1 MSESYYETIV
11 VARQPIFTAEQRVW
25 GYELLFRS
33 KTDLSQAVITDAD
46 QATLQVIADG
56 FAVATENVPAEAR
69 VLINFP
75 RNLLLGEAPYV
86 LPADR
91 SIVEILETVTLEP
104 EVLAACARLKEAGYT
119 LALDDFVGQSGFE
132 PLCALADIVK
142 VDLLTQTPESVMAI
156 VKSLRRY
163 NITLLAEKV
172 ETREMFEVC
181 KRLGFVYF
189 QGYFF
194 RKPEIVEGRKL
205 TASQASRIRLLHEL
219 SHGADLEQLVR
230 ILEADVSL
238 SYRLLRYI
246 NSVRFALVKKVESI
260 QRAASM
266 LGRKNLQQWLQ
277 VTLLADMNAAPRA
290 QELVRLSVIRARF
303 FQILAEAGQAPL
315 GPDAMFLLGFFSLL
329 DGILDQP
336 MEVVLAELP
345 LDPAV
350 QAILVDPASPHA
362 PWLLLAQE
370 LDRCHWPGVRAQTE
384 VLGLPLAQVGA
395 AYHEAMVWTDAML
408 GAGE

>member
-1 MSESYYETIV
+1 MSETLYETIV
-11 VARQPIFTAEQRVW
+11 VARQPIFTADQRVW

-33 KTDLSQAVITDAD
+33 KQDLGQAVITNAD
-46 QATLQVIADG
+46 QATVQVIADG
-56 FAVATENVPAEAR
+56 FALATENVPPETR

-75 RNLLLGEAPYV
+75 RDLLLGEAAFV
-86 LPADR
+86 LPAGR
-91 SIVEILETVTLEP
+91 AVVEILETVRPEP
-104 EVLAACARLKEAGYT
+104 EVLAACNRLKEAGYT
-119 LALDDFVGQSGFE
+119 LALDDFVGQKGFE

-142 VDLLTQTPESVMAI
+142 VDILNQTPADVMAI
-156 VKSLRRY
+156 VKGLRNY
-163 NITLLAEKV
+163 PATLLAEKV

-181 KRLGFVYF
+181 KRLGFTYF

-205 TASQASRIRLLHEL
+205 TSSQASRIRLLHEL
-219 SHGADLEQLVR
+219 AQGADLEQLVR

-246 NSVRFALVKKVESI
+246 NSVRFALVKKVDSI

-290 QELVRLSVIRARF
+290 QELVRLSVVRARF
-303 FQILAEAGQAPL
+303 FQILAEAKLTPL
-315 GPDAMFLLGFFSLL
+315 DPEAMFLLGFFSLL
-329 DGILDQP
+329 DGILDQS
-336 MEVVLAELP
+336 MEAVLAELP

-350 QAILVDPASPHA
+350 RGILVDPSHPHA
-362 PWLLLAQE
+362 PWLTLARE
-370 LDRCHWPGVRAQTE
+370 LDRCHWPGVREQ
-384 VLGLPLAQVGA
+384 VQCLGLPLAQVGA
-395 AYHEAMVWTDAML
+395 AYHEALAWTDEML
-408 GAGE
+408 GASQ